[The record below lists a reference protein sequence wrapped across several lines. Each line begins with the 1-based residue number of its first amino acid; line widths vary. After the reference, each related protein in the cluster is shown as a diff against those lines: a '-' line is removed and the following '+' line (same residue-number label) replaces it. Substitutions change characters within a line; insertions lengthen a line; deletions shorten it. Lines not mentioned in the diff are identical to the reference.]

1 MLANVPEAS
10 PDKALVYR
18 EWRRAQPAVNRTG
31 APMMEILMGVAL
43 VFAPAGEI
51 KSTLAAY
58 AAAHPHAAIAA
69 ATIENGSQ
77 AAYFVR
83 GSSMTQGID
92 DRTRFQIGSI
102 TKTFTGTLLAQMVL
116 AGEVKLDDPI
126 QMYLPAG
133 VTAPAYR
140 GTPITL
146 LSLAEQNSGLP
157 RLQPNLD
164 VSPERL
170 SNPYAPYTTAML
182 YDALNHLT
190 LTRKPGAQYEY
201 SNFGVTLLGQLLANA
216 AHSTYADLLEERVLR
231 PLGMNDTVVVGS
243 ASSRVNLVPGF
254 AVDDSPAVPWDFG
267 TLGAAGSIES
277 DLHDMTIYL
286 RANMA
291 APDGVLGKAMELA
304 QGPHWTYADNGMSNK
319 IGLLWVTSSISGDT
333 WHNGETG
340 GYHADISFNKN
351 AGFGVVLLTNTAN
364 MIVDQIAAHILAPAR
379 VPAPTLV
386 ANGEREPSPYSGVY
400 SLTPTFSV
408 TIFKSNGQLYAQAT
422 GQEAL
427 ELVSRGGQTFAVK
440 GVEATVTFDADS
452 TGKITGLTLHQN
464 GRDMHA
470 AKSP

>member
-1 MLANVPEAS
+1 MIQLLMGA
-10 PDKALVYR
+10 ALV
-18 EWRRAQPAVNRTG
+18 
-31 APMMEILMGVAL
+31 L
-43 VFAPAGEI
+43 APAGEI

-58 AAAHPHAAIAA
+58 AAAHPHAAVAA
-69 ATIENGSQ
+69 ATIENGNQ
-77 AAYFVR
+77 ATYFVR
-83 GSSMTQGID
+83 GSSMTQNID

-116 AGEVKLDDPI
+116 AGNVKLDDPI
-126 QMYLPAG
+126 QKYLPAG
-133 VTAPAYR
+133 VTAPAYH

-157 RLQPNLD
+157 RLPPNLD
-164 VSPERL
+164 TSPETL

-190 LTRKPGAQYEY
+190 LARKPGAQHEY

-243 ASSRVNLVPGF
+243 VSSRANLVPGF
-254 AVDDSPAVPWDFG
+254 AVDGTPAVPWDFG

-286 RANMA
+286 QANMA
-291 APDGVLGKAMELA
+291 APVGVLGKAMELA
-304 QGPHWTYADNGMSNK
+304 QDPHWTFEENGTSSK
-319 IGLLWVTSSISGDT
+319 IGLLWMTSSISGDT

-351 AGFGVVLLTNTAN
+351 GGFGIVLLTNTAG

-379 VPAPTLV
+379 VPAPAVV
-386 ANGEREPSPYSGVY
+386 ANRQSEPSPYSGVY
-400 SLTPTFSV
+400 AFTPAFSV
-408 TIFKSNGQLYAQAT
+408 TIYKSNGNLYAQAT

-427 ELVSRGGQTFAVK
+427 ELVSAGRQTFTVH
-440 GVEATVTFDADS
+440 GVEATIVFDTDPA
-452 TGKITGLTLHQN
+452 GKITGLTLHQN

-470 AKSP
+470 TKSP

>member
-1 MLANVPEAS
+1 MDLLLGA
-10 PDKALVYR
+10 ALV
-18 EWRRAQPAVNRTG
+18 
-31 APMMEILMGVAL
+31 L
-43 VFAPAGEI
+43 APAGEI

-58 AAAHPHAAIAA
+58 AAAYPHAAIAA
-69 ATIENGSQ
+69 ATIENRSQ
-77 AAYFVR
+77 AAYFVH
-83 GSSMTQGID
+83 GSAMTQNID

-116 AGEVKLDDPI
+116 AGDVKLDDPI
-126 QMYLPAG
+126 QKYLPAG
-133 VTAPAYR
+133 VTVPAFQ

-164 VSPERL
+164 LSPQTL

-243 ASSRVNLVPGF
+243 ASSRANLVPGF
-254 AVDDSPAVPWDFG
+254 AVDGAPAVPWDFG

-277 DLHDMTIYL
+277 DLHDMTIYM

-291 APDGVLGKAMELA
+291 APDGVLGKALELA
-304 QGPHWTYADNGMSNK
+304 QYPRWTFEENGSSNK
-319 IGLLWVTSSISGDT
+319 IGLLWMTSPISGDT

-340 GYHADISFNKN
+340 GYHAVISFNKK
-351 AGFGVVLLTNTAN
+351 AGFGVVLLTNTAGT
-364 MIVDQIAAHILAPAR
+364 IVDQLAAHILAPAR

-386 ANGEREPSPYSGVY
+386 ANREREPSPYSGVY
-400 SLTPTFSV
+400 SFTPTFSV
-408 TIFKSNGQLYAQAT
+408 TIFKTNGHLYAQAT

-427 ELVSRGGQTFAVK
+427 ELVSPSGQTFEVN
-440 GVEATVTFDADS
+440 GVEATVTFDADP